1 MMVDGKYLP
10 VSSVWQRLNT
20 WLLFAFVALLIVVPW
35 GYAVVPLLV
44 AIVALMG
51 WAAFPRSG
59 SRSWGLDVQDGGWC
73 LALLAFSGVW
83 LLDVW
88 RTGYW
93 PVGEENQGVAL
104 PLWPLLAILLLI
116 WLRRYPPS
124 IKSWWLSVGC
134 AALAVGA
141 IALFER
147 WVLGHDR
154 ASNGINSIPF
164 GNLSLL
170 MGVLSLVALLWLME
184 CQRWNRNFHAI
195 WLYLA
200 LAAVLAGTTASLLSG
215 TRGGWI
221 AMPLLL
227 LLIFRTYREVLSK
240 LYLRLTGG
248 AILGLVLLVA
258 LLPQSGVTQRLA
270 ETVADVQQYWTG
282 ESTNGSVGVRLE
294 LWRGGVVL
302 FSQAP
307 LLGWGEG
314 RMEAARDEMVAEGT
328 LAGSASEHDQLHSDI
343 IDTAARRGMLG
354 LMTLGMLYGMPL
366 YLFARFLRH
375 PDPDIRALAL
385 AGVLIPVAFI
395 DFGLTQS
402 MLRDV
407 RGLAGYLGL
416 SVGLWAVLKGKIAEY
431 AISA

>member
-1 MMVDGKYLP
+1 MMVDGKWLP
-10 VSSVWQRLNT
+10 VSPLWQRLNT
-20 WLLFAFVALLIVVPW
+20 LLLFAFVALLIVVPW

-51 WAAFPRSG
+51 WTDSLGPGR
-59 SRSWGLDVQDGGWC
+59 RLCGLDGQDVGWC
-73 LALLAFSGVW
+73 LTLLTFGGVW

-93 PVGEENQGVAL
+93 PVGEGNQGVAL

-124 IKSWWLSVGC
+124 IKGWWLSVGC
-134 AALAVGA
+134 AALTVGA

-184 CQRWNRNFHAI
+184 RQQRTRHFHVV

-200 LAAVLAGTTASLLSG
+200 LAAVLAGMMASLLSG

-227 LLIFRTYREVLSK
+227 WLIFRTYREVLSQMH
-240 LYLRLTGG
+240 LRLAGG

-258 LLPQSGVTQRLA
+258 LLPQSGVTQRLV
-270 ETVADVQQYWTG
+270 ETAVDIQQYWTG
-282 ESTNGSVGVRLE
+282 ESADGSIGVRLE
-294 LWRGGVVL
+294 LWRGGAVL

-307 LLGWGEG
+307 LAGWGEG
-314 RMEAARDEMVAEGT
+314 RMEVARDDMVAEGA
-328 LAGSASEHDQLHSDI
+328 LDKGASLHDQLHSDI
-343 IDTAARRGMLG
+343 IDTAARRGLLG
-354 LMTLGMLYGMPL
+354 LMALGMLYGVPL
-366 YLFARFLRH
+366 WSFAQFLRH
-375 PDPDIRALAL
+375 SDPDIRALAL

-416 SVGLWAVLKGKIAEY
+416 SIGLWAVLKGRINRVN
-431 AISA
+431 